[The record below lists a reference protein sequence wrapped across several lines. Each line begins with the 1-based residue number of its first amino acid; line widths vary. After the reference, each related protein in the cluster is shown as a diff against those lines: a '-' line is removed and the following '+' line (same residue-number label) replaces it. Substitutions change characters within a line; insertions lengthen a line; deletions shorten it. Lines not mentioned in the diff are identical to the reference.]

1 MKDFNWVGA
10 GAEAEA
16 AGPGDSITLK
26 RSPSRCSGL
35 SRGQS
40 SLESVYIWI
49 CRAYLTSFFVAAS
62 GIWRKWLA
70 LRTRS
75 SYRMGSAI
83 VYHHLQTKRQRAPC
97 FWSSLLPTRRSIT
110 QRISTGSASSGIV
123 CSWQPE
129 SAGRYVVLG
138 QKQGYIGMRPHSL
151 MSAGP
156 SSIQDSNQYALR
168 RIKGAGNPWV
178 VQGAPGDRLAPYPYI
193 TFGLRGGLAG

>member
-1 MKDFNWVGA
+1 M
-10 GAEAEA
+10 
-16 AGPGDSITLK
+16 
-26 RSPSRCSGL
+26 
-35 SRGQS
+35 
-40 SLESVYIWI
+40 
-49 CRAYLTSFFVAAS
+49 
-62 GIWRKWLA
+62 A

-138 QKQGYIGMRPHSL
+138 QKQGYRNEATLPYVCRSLINTGLKPVCAPKNKRCWQSLGCPRGTWRQAGSLSVHYVRTSGRP
-151 MSAGP
+151 G
-156 SSIQDSNQYALR
+156 
-168 RIKGAGNPWV
+168 
-178 VQGAPGDRLAPYPYI
+178 RLTRYV
-193 TFGLRGGLAG
+193 T